1 MDAIAVD
8 RLSKRYGT
16 VTALDAISLRV
27 HAGETYGFLGPN
39 GAGKTTAIRSLL
51 GFIRPTSG
59 NCRIFGHDCW
69 YDGVQ
74 ARQHLGFLLAT
85 DTLYPNMTGHAYL
98 DYAARLTQQASTLR
112 TMLLD
117 RLELDDNA
125 LRRKIGGFSKGMKQK
140 LALTACMQ
148 CDPKLLIL
156 DEPTDGLDPLMQRA
170 FEQILEQLH
179 AQGTTIFMSSHD
191 LGEVERVCQR
201 VAIVSAG
208 RIVTETAIDELAAR
222 RQRMIEVVFSTPAPD
237 WPQSA
242 SERLLERDQNRLL
255 ISTRGDTL
263 QLLRHLNDRDDVID
277 ILITR
282 PSLEQI
288 FHEFYAKSG
297 DREPEPH

>member
-16 VTALDAISLRV
+16 VTALDAISLQV

-59 NCRIFGHDCW
+59 SCCIFGHDCW
-69 YDGVQ
+69 HDGVQ
-74 ARQHLGFLLAT
+74 ARQNLGFLLAT
-85 DTLYPNMTGHAYL
+85 GTLYPNMTGHAYL

-112 TMLLD
+112 KMLLD